1 MAKKRSAGSDS
12 TPSTPANAPAKR
24 RSTPRAKDS
33 IPVEA
38 GQAETSGG
46 SSSGRDSAPDMGPGS
61 VNGAPGESAAPYAP
75 TYEQIAEEAYH
86 RYLSRGGS
94 DGADFDDW
102 LEAERRLRERRR

>member
-1 MAKKRSAGSDS
+1 
-12 TPSTPANAPAKR
+12 
-24 RSTPRAKDS
+24 
-33 IPVEA
+33 
-38 GQAETSGG
+38 
-46 SSSGRDSAPDMGPGS
+46 